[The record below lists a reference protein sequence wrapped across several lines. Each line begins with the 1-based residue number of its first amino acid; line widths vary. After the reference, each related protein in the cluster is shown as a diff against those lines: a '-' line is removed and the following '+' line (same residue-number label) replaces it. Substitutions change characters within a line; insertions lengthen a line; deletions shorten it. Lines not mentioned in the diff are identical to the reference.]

1 MLELKN
7 VSKKF
12 RKKEV
17 LKGIDYKFEK
27 GIYGILGPN
36 GAGKTTLIRC
46 ITQLYPLNGGEVL
59 YNNKNIT
66 DNKEYFSNLG
76 YLPQKYGLF
85 RELTVNEM
93 METMAAIKEVPKEN
107 IKKEVTRCIEIV
119 NLSDQL
125 NNKVKTLSGGMIRRL
140 GIAQALLNNAE
151 IIILDEPTAGL
162 DPEERLRFKNIIS
175 TLADNH
181 IVIIS
186 THIVEDVEALCDYI
200 MVMDNGKIIGSGT
213 CTEIQEK
220 ASGKVFELE
229 SKNENLLS
237 EPYYIQHRFEK
248 DGKKMIKALSSADQH
263 YNEITNIKPN
273 VEDGYICLLKKI

>member
-7 VSKKF
+7 VTKKF

-46 ITQLYPLNGGEVL
+46 ITQLYPLNDGKIL
-59 YNNKNIT
+59 YNNKNIP
-66 DNKEYFSNLG
+66 DDKSYFSNLG

-85 RELTVNEM
+85 RELTVSEM
-93 METMAAIKEVPKEN
+93 METMAAIKEVPKDN
-107 IKKEVTRCIEIV
+107 VKKEIERCIEIV
-119 NLSDQL
+119 NLSEQY
-125 NNKVKTLSGGMIRRL
+125 NSKVKNLSGGMIRRL
-140 GIAQALLNNAE
+140 GIAQAILNNPE

-175 TLADNH
+175 TLSDSH

-200 MVMDNGKIIGSGT
+200 IVMNNGKIIGSGT

-220 ASGKVFELE
+220 AGGKVFELE

-237 EPYYIQHRFEK
+237 KPYHIQHRFEK
-248 DGKKMIKALSSADQH
+248 DGRKMIKALSPSIQHSA
-263 YNEITNIKPN
+263 EITNIKPN